1 MVASKFGW
9 KKCLSVP
16 DIVRSLFFS
25 LWDNL
30 KFRHASVQCK
40 LKRVEFKVKRRAA
53 NRNNLPE
60 RPTNAQPQMILQ
72 NQPMKRKT
80 MVDNCISPT
89 KQLTHKTEVR
99 FMSDIS
105 WRVRKNAITPD
116 ITVPARKRNKWHY
129 MLDKRYVN
137 RTLWVRLLRHFFT
150 VRKYKLV
157 PLRGRLH
164 PPSPWWAFFLFLNS
178 VDGVLLVYLLFRFQ
192 KSDLS
197 QVGNVMSVSWD
208 AQDETGHKTRQI
220 EPVQWTVEILEVVQI
235 KMKECKPVKTPKF
248 IHLFSISRH
257 SRLLFD
263 DFKCKLPFLWRKQN
277 KRTNSTGAGYKASP
291 FETTSNNLQT

>member
-16 DIVRSLFFS
+16 DIVRPLFFS

-116 ITVPARKRNKWHY
+116 ITVPARKRKKWHY
-129 MLDKRYVN
+129 MLDKGKSIVHFEPVIWSFLHSEEIQIGRFTRSSSSTQPMVSVFSFSKQC
-137 RTLWVRLLRHFFT
+137 RWRFVGLFAFLFSEKWFVPGWECDISLVCLLR
-150 VRKYKLV
+150 
-157 PLRGRLH
+157 
-164 PPSPWWAFFLFLNS
+164 
-178 VDGVLLVYLLFRFQ
+178 
-192 KSDLS
+192 
-197 QVGNVMSVSWD
+197 
-208 AQDETGHKTRQI
+208 
-220 EPVQWTVEILEVVQI
+220 
-235 KMKECKPVKTPKF
+235 C
-248 IHLFSISRH
+248 SRE
-257 SRLLFD
+257 F
-263 DFKCKLPFLWRKQN
+263 
-277 KRTNSTGAGYKASP
+277 GGGI
-291 FETTSNNLQT
+291 

>member
-16 DIVRSLFFS
+16 DIVRPLLFS

-116 ITVPARKRNKWHY
+116 ITVPARKRKKRHY

-137 RTLWVRLLRHFFT
+137 RTLWAG
-150 VRKYKLV
+150 YLV
-157 PLRGRLH
+157 I
-164 PPSPWWAFFLFLNS
+164 S
-178 VDGVLLVYLLFRFQ
+178 
-192 KSDLS
+192 S
-197 QVGNVMSVSWD
+197 QWGNTNWS
-208 AQDETGHKTRQI
+208 
-220 EPVQWTVEILEVVQI
+220 LYEVV
-235 KMKECKPVKTPKF
+235 F
-248 IHLFSISRH
+248 IHPAHGERF
-257 SRLLFD
+257 F
-263 DFKCKLPFLWRKQN
+263 FF
-277 KRTNSTGAGYKASP
+277 
-291 FETTSNNLQT
+291 